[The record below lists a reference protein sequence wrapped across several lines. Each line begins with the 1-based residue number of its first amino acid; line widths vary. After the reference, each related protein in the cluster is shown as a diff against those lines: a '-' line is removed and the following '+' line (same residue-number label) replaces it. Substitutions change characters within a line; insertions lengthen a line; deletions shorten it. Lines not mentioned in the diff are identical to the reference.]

1 MAAELQTRTMA
12 QVVNDVLNNLGAL
25 QNVLYAKSASQR
37 ELSAVW
43 ADVQILLR
51 ALEDGDEMLAAALS
65 MNADITAQRDAAI
78 KMVVEKRRE
87 WIAFAE
93 RQGRRVVAA
102 GATLDKEGIDEQA
115 VIAALDFLAGAAR
128 GDVSERAQ
136 WDVARALETLGKELN
151 QKGV

>member
-12 QVVNDVLNNLGAL
+12 QVVDDILSHLAGI

-87 WIAFAE
+87 WITFAE
-93 RQGRRVVAA
+93 KQGRRVVAA
-102 GATLDKEGIDEQA
+102 GVTLDKEEIDGEA
-115 VIAALDFLAGAAR
+115 VQAALDFLAGAIR
-128 GDVSERAQ
+128 GDASERAQ

>member
-12 QVVNDVLNNLGAL
+12 QVVEDILNHLAGI

-87 WIAFAE
+87 WITFAE
-93 RQGRRVVAA
+93 KQGRRVVAA
-102 GATLDKEGIDEQA
+102 GATLDKEGIDGEA
-115 VIAALDFLAGAAR
+115 VQAALDFLAGEIR
-128 GDVSERAQ
+128 GDVSERAG
-136 WDVARALETLGKELN
+136 WDVARALERLGQELK

>member
-12 QVVNDVLNNLGAL
+12 QVVDDILNHLAGI

-37 ELSAVW
+37 ELNAVW
-43 ADVQILLR
+43 TDVQILLR

-87 WIAFAE
+87 WIEFAE

-102 GATLDKEGIDEQA
+102 GVTLDKDGIDGEA
-115 VIAALDFLAGAAR
+115 VQDALDFLAGEIR
-128 GDVSERAQ
+128 GDVSERAG
-136 WDVARALETLGKELN
+136 WDVARALERLGHELK